1 MALFSKLKD
10 SNYSLKGQPGPAFE
24 NEGQKTSSNIQALA
38 KNNIMV
44 SSQDL
49 ISGRTYG
56 QSVNRVKIVP
66 SVLDLNGSTPQQYVK
81 VLGSSNAAASSRFNT
96 PANSGFTLE
105 KRLVFSQLGNQGK
118 PLPNFENVG
127 QLTTSDIQAKA
138 KNNALQSSQDMITG
152 RIYGKGRFTVFI
164 PPSKLDNNGMPVGNV
179 YKNSGPKD
187 GRY

>member
-1 MALFSKLKD
+1 MALFDKLKT
-10 SNYSLKGQPGPAFE
+10 SNFSLKGQQGPAFE

-56 QSVNRVKIVP
+56 NGTDRVKVAP
-66 SVLDLNGSTPQQYVK
+66 SGLDLNGKTPSTYTK
-81 VLGSSNAAASSRFNT
+81 TLGSTNAGTTSQFSSNT
-96 PANSGFTLE
+96 SGFTLE
-105 KRLVFSQLGNQGK
+105 KRLAFSPLGNQGK

-138 KNNALQSSQDMITG
+138 SNNILQSSQDMITG
-152 RIYGKGRFTVFI
+152 RIYGKGRFTVFV
-164 PPSKLDNNGMPVGNV
+164 PPSKLDNNGIPVGNV

>member
-1 MALFSKLKD
+1 MALFDKLKT
-10 SNYSLKGQPGPAFE
+10 SNFSLKGQPGPTFE
-24 NEGQKTSSNIQALA
+24 SEGQKTSSNIQALA
-38 KNNIMV
+38 KNNILI

-49 ISGRTYG
+49 VSGRTYG
-56 QSVNRVKIVP
+56 QLNNRVTVVP
-66 SVLDLNGSTPQQYVK
+66 SALDLNGNTPQQYVK
-81 VLGSSNAAASSRFNT
+81 VLGSSNAAAAARFDT

-118 PLPNFENVG
+118 PLANFENIG

-138 KNNALQSSQDMITG
+138 SNNILQSSQDMITG
-152 RIYGKGRFTVFI
+152 RIYGKGRFTVFV
-164 PPSKLDNNGMPVGNV
+164 PPSRLDNNGIPVGNV